1 VLSILKNGKIVSEIK
16 EFYINKDI
24 KILEKITNEVL
35 EMIKNYDKDLLEIK
49 PIPAEIII
57 KSSGEDYDIK
67 DYIADII
74 QFLSCKEVMEVLK

>member
-1 VLSILKNGKIVSEIK
+1 
-16 EFYINKDI
+16 
-24 KILEKITNEVL
+24 
-35 EMIKNYDKDLLEIK
+35 MIKNYDKDLLEIK